1 MYVAARTAM
10 KQVIDN
16 HLLLRYLGVLIKESF
31 MFGDNESVVN
41 SSNIATGKLH
51 ALSWHR
57 VREPPIV
64 AAKLLHFFHIL
75 PGAINPL
82 TC

>member
-1 MYVAARTAM
+1 
-10 KQVIDN
+10 
-16 HLLLRYLGVLIKESF
+16 

-64 AAKLLHFFHIL
+64 AAKLLHFFHIV